1 MRLKALYLK
10 VQLKYNSNM
19 GELMTIKNIGF
30 IGLGAMGS
38 VMAPL
43 IVKSGYNVYGY
54 DIKANIDKSSG
65 INQVQDIKELS
76 SLDVIIFML
85 PNGKIV
91 SDMAI
96 KLLEMNLKSVF
107 IDMSS
112 SDPKET
118 QELGQK
124 LKNKGVKFLDA
135 PVSGGVVRAKTGDLM
150 IMAGGDEK
158 LLEEVNDL
166 LSVMGK
172 IQFAGPLGSGHAIKA
187 LNNYVSA
194 AGLISSFEALA
205 TARSFGIKPE
215 NFLKIINGA
224 TGKNNT
230 TEVKLDKF
238 VISEKFNSGF
248 ALDLMVKDVSIANS
262 LIRDLSSDK
271 PFSNDVLNHLSESL
285 KALGGNPDHTEVYKA
300 IKK

>member
-1 MRLKALYLK
+1 
-10 VQLKYNSNM
+10 M
-19 GELMTIKNIGF
+19 GELMTNKNIGF

-43 IVKSGYNVYGY
+43 IVKSGYNVLGY
-54 DIKANIDKSSG
+54 DINAKIDKSSG
-65 INQVQDIKELS
+65 VKQVEDINEFS
-76 SLDVIIFML
+76 GLDVIIFML
-85 PNGKIV
+85 PNGRIV

-112 SDPKET
+112 SDPRET
-118 QELGQK
+118 QELGKK

-135 PVSGGVVRAKTGDLM
+135 PVSGGVTRAITGDLM

-158 LLEEVNDL
+158 FLEEVSDL

-172 IQFAGPLGSGHAIKA
+172 VQFAGPLGSGHAIKA

-205 TARSFGIKPE
+205 TARSFGIEPE

-248 ALDLMVKDVSIANS
+248 ALDLMVKDVTIANS

-271 PFSNDVLNHLSESL
+271 PFSNDVLSHLSDSL
-285 KALGGNPDHTEVYKA
+285 KVLGGNPDHTEVYKT

>member
-1 MRLKALYLK
+1 
-10 VQLKYNSNM
+10 M

-43 IVKSGYNVYGY
+43 IVKSGCNVLGY
-54 DIKANIDKSSG
+54 DIKAKIDKSSG
-65 INQVQDIKELS
+65 VQQVEDINDFNG
-76 SLDVIIFML
+76 LDVIIFML
-85 PNGKIV
+85 PNGRIV
-91 SDMAI
+91 SEMAI

-112 SDPKET
+112 SDPRET
-118 QELGQK
+118 QELGKK

-135 PVSGGVVRAKTGDLM
+135 PVSGGVARAITGDLM

-158 LLEEVNDL
+158 LLEEVSDL

-172 IQFAGPLGSGHAIKA
+172 VQFAGPLGSGHAIKA

-205 TARSFGIKPE
+205 TARSFGIEPE

-248 ALDLMVKDVSIANS
+248 ALDLMVKDVTIANS
-262 LIRDLSSDK
+262 LIKGLSSNK
-271 PFSNDVLNHLSESL
+271 PLSNDVLSHLSESL
-285 KALGGNPDHTEVYKA
+285 KVLGGNPDHTEVYKT

>member
-1 MRLKALYLK
+1 
-10 VQLKYNSNM
+10 M

-43 IVKSGYNVYGY
+43 IVKSGCNVLGY
-54 DIKANIDKSSG
+54 DIKAKIDKSSG
-65 INQVQDIKELS
+65 VNQVEDINEFS
-76 SLDVIIFML
+76 GLDVIIFML
-85 PNGKIV
+85 PNGRVV
-91 SDMAI
+91 SEMAI
-96 KLLEMNLKSVF
+96 KLLEKNLKSVF

-112 SDPKET
+112 SDPRET
-118 QELGQK
+118 QELGKK

-135 PVSGGVVRAKTGDLM
+135 PVSGGVARAITGDLM
-150 IMAGGDEK
+150 IMAGGDDK
-158 LLEEVNDL
+158 LLEEVSDL

-172 IQFAGPLGSGHAIKA
+172 VQFAGPLGSGHAIKA

-205 TARSFGIKPE
+205 TARSFGIEPE

-248 ALDLMVKDVSIANS
+248 ALDLMVKDVTIANS
-262 LIRDLSSDK
+262 LIRDLSSNK
-271 PFSNDVLNHLSESL
+271 PLSNDVLGHLSESL
-285 KALGGNPDHTEVYKA
+285 KALGGNPDHTEVYKT

>member
-1 MRLKALYLK
+1 
-10 VQLKYNSNM
+10 M

-54 DIKANIDKSSG
+54 DIKANIDKSYG

-112 SDPKET
+112 SDPRET
-118 QELGQK
+118 QELGKK
-124 LKNKGVKFLDA
+124 LKSKGIKFLDA
-135 PVSGGVVRAKTGDLM
+135 PVSGGVARAKTGDLM
-150 IMAGGDEK
+150 IMAGGNEE

-172 IQFAGPLGSGHAIKA
+172 VQFAGPLGSGHAIKA

-248 ALDLMVKDVSIANS
+248 ALDLMVKDVTIANS
-262 LIRDLSSDK
+262 LIKGLSSNK
-271 PFSNDVLNHLSESL
+271 PLSNDVLSHLSE
-285 KALGGNPDHTEVYKA
+285 ALRILEGNPDHTEVYKV

>member
-1 MRLKALYLK
+1 
-10 VQLKYNSNM
+10 M
-19 GELMTIKNIGF
+19 GELMKTKNIGF

-43 IVKSGYNVYGY
+43 IVKSGWNVLGY
-54 DIKANIDKSSG
+54 DINTKIDKSSG
-65 INQVQDIKELS
+65 VKQVEDINEFS

-91 SDMAI
+91 SEMAI
-96 KLLEMNLKSVF
+96 RLLEKNLKSVF

-112 SDPKET
+112 SDPRET
-118 QELGQK
+118 QELGKK
-124 LKNKGVKFLDA
+124 LKNKDVKFLDA
-135 PVSGGVVRAKTGDLM
+135 PVSGGVARAITGDLM

-158 LLEEVNDL
+158 ILEEVSDL

-172 IQFAGPLGSGHAIKA
+172 VQFAGPLGSGHAIKA

-230 TEVKLDKF
+230 TEVKLDRF

-262 LIRDLSSDK
+262 LIRDLSSEK
-271 PFSNDVLNHLSESL
+271 PLSSDVLSHLSE
-285 KALGGNPDHTEVYKA
+285 ALRTLEGNPDHTEVYKA

>member
-1 MRLKALYLK
+1 
-10 VQLKYNSNM
+10 M
-19 GELMTIKNIGF
+19 GELMKIKKIGF

-43 IVKSGYNVYGY
+43 IVNSGCNVLGY
-54 DIKANIDKSSG
+54 DIKAKIDKSSG
-65 INQVQDIKELS
+65 VQQVEDINDFN
-76 SLDVIIFML
+76 SLDVRIFML
-85 PNGKIV
+85 PNGRIV
-91 SDMAI
+91 SEMAI

-112 SDPKET
+112 SDTRET
-118 QELGQK
+118 QELGKK

-135 PVSGGVVRAKTGDLM
+135 PVSGGVARAITGDLM

-158 LLEEVNDL
+158 LLEEVSDL

-172 IQFAGPLGSGHAIKA
+172 VQFAGPLGSGHAIKA

-205 TARSFGIKPE
+205 TARSFGIEPE

-248 ALDLMVKDVSIANS
+248 ALDLMVKDVTIANS
-262 LIRDLSSDK
+262 LIKDISSNK
-271 PFSNDVLNHLSESL
+271 PLSNDVLSHLSE
-285 KALGGNPDHTEVYKA
+285 ALRTLEGNPDHTEVYKV

>member
-1 MRLKALYLK
+1 
-10 VQLKYNSNM
+10 M

-43 IVKSGYNVYGY
+43 IVKSGCNVLGY
-54 DIKANIDKSSG
+54 DIKANIDKLSG
-65 INQVQDIKELS
+65 IKQVQDIRELS

-85 PNGKIV
+85 PNGRIV
-91 SDMAI
+91 SEMAI
-96 KLLEMNLKSVF
+96 KLLKMNLKSVF

-112 SDPKET
+112 SDPRET
-118 QELGQK
+118 QKLGKK
-124 LKNKGVKFLDA
+124 LKNTGVKFLDA
-135 PVSGGVVRAKTGDLM
+135 PVSGGVARAITGDLM
-150 IMAGGDEK
+150 IMAGGDKKILEK
-158 LLEEVNDL
+158 VSDL
-166 LSVMGK
+166 LSVLGK
-172 IQFAGPLGSGHAIKA
+172 VQFAGPLGSGHAIKA

-205 TARSFGIKPE
+205 TARSFGIEPE

-248 ALDLMVKDVSIANS
+248 ALDLMVKDVTIANS
-262 LIRDLSSDK
+262 LIKDISSNK
-271 PFSNDVLNHLSESL
+271 PLSNDVLSHLSE
-285 KALGGNPDHTEVYKA
+285 ALRTLEGNPDHTEVYKV